1 MLIIYGEEKMST
13 VTPVSSNDAQRLQQE
28 IMSEASRAFQILLET
43 LKEEWK
49 KSTYKEKTEQEETK
63 ETLKDKVKITIGGQ
77 EKDAD
82 QLTWEDYGKLQA
94 LTQNNVGD
102 NSPDLANIK
111 VVQKIPVEE
120 KTLLETNDK
129 GQIITNPL
137 KTPSTPNITATQAVS
152 KALDKLDDSPVKDYL
167 VQVNQQLSQQL
178 QQQQRLLQESQRQLQ
193 QLSQQL
199 NYSQSLNQES
209 QKINQQQVKLLENYQ
224 QLQQVRDKK
233 DPQGW
238 QTLGTQL
245 KNKVGKIWS
254 SLNQWWQ
261 QRNQRLKQQNEDKHL
276 AVNLRYFAKQM
287 MGTIEHQSQLSG
299 DKYDLEK
306 NGNVYQLKSKQGGLL
321 MKFQDKGVLGIRVLE
336 SNLNPQ
342 QKQDVKHLG
351 RFRHDSLF
359 LQNNSQFFEAK
370 TPPSP
375 SDFTIIQPPSPP
387 SPSDFTISQPPSP
400 PISPINQPADLER
413 TKDFEQTFQGLEYIV
428 NQKGSDLNEINRN
441 GFDIK
446 TTNQG
451 QNIMISRSDNGQ
463 LVASQSNNSQIQ
475 ISPISTVNDAQQ
487 LKQIVKQAVTKVNQL
502 LQQKKTGIKTS
513 KGR

>member
-1 MLIIYGEEKMST
+1 
-13 VTPVSSNDAQRLQQE
+13 
-28 IMSEASRAFQILLET
+28 
-43 LKEEWK
+43 
-49 KSTYKEKTEQEETK
+49 
-63 ETLKDKVKITIGGQ
+63 
-77 EKDAD
+77 
-82 QLTWEDYGKLQA
+82 
-94 LTQNNVGD
+94 
-102 NSPDLANIK
+102 
-111 VVQKIPVEE
+111 
-120 KTLLETNDK
+120 
-129 GQIITNPL
+129 
-137 KTPSTPNITATQAVS
+137 
-152 KALDKLDDSPVKDYL
+152 
-167 VQVNQQLSQQL
+167 
-178 QQQQRLLQESQRQLQ
+178 
-193 QLSQQL
+193 
-199 NYSQSLNQES
+199 
-209 QKINQQQVKLLENYQ
+209 
-224 QLQQVRDKK
+224 
-233 DPQGW
+233 
-238 QTLGTQL
+238 
-245 KNKVGKIWS
+245 
-254 SLNQWWQ
+254 
-261 QRNQRLKQQNEDKHL
+261 
-276 AVNLRYFAKQM
+276 M

-463 LVASQSNNSQIQ
+463 LVASQSNNGQIQ
-475 ISPISTVNDAQQ
+475 ISPTSTVNDAQQ